1 MWPIWLVL
9 AGIFFIVEIATTG
22 FLVFWLGIGSLF
34 AMITS
39 FFTENLIIQMVVFI
53 TTLLIIFT
61 KPVVKKFLIKDEDT
75 VVTNVYSIIGKKAI
89 VTKDINPTLGVG
101 QIKVEGQDWSAKCD
115 SDAIIEK
122 GTEVEI
128 LDINGVKAVVTPI
141 VDKVIK

>member
-53 TTLLIIFT
+53 TTSTLLIIFT

-115 SDAIIEK
+115 SDAIFDK
-122 GTEVEI
+122 GT
-128 LDINGVKAVVTPI
+128 
-141 VDKVIK
+141 

>member
-1 MWPIWLVL
+1 MVRYW
-9 AGIFFIVEIATTG
+9 FFICNDYKFFYRKLNYSNG
-22 FLVFWLGIGSLF
+22 GIYYNF
-34 AMITS
+34 
-39 FFTENLIIQMVVFI
+39 NFI
-53 TTLLIIFT
+53 IIFT

>member
-53 TTLLIIFT
+53 TTSTLLIIFT

-115 SDAIIEK
+115 SDAII
-122 GTEVEI
+122 
-128 LDINGVKAVVTPI
+128 VT
-141 VDKVIK
+141 VMLL